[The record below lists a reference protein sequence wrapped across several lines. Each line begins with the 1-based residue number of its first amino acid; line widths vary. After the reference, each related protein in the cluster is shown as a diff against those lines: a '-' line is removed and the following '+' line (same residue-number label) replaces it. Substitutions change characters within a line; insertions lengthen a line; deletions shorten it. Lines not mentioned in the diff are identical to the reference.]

1 MCLNDK
7 CRVSFAHFGM
17 IFSKLFYEYKI
28 EIALLKCNIELITYQ
43 GYPVSCFENQRVW
56 DFIPKEETFL
66 YSSQKVKK
74 DTTINI
80 HLFLY
85 TEFTI

>member
-1 MCLNDK
+1 MSL
-7 CRVSFAHFGM
+7 AHFGV
-17 IFSKLFYEYKI
+17 IFSKLLFEYKI
-28 EIALLKCNIELITYQ
+28 EFALLKFNIELITYQ
-43 GYPVSCFENQRVW
+43 VYPVSCLKNPRVG

-66 YSSQKVKK
+66 YSSQKVRK

-85 TEFTI
+85 TEFTV